1 MDYTRN
7 CFGLSCLISHEP
19 IILMDEITIETR
31 LIISAISS
39 IKSVRFMML
48 SPRFIFIGRRDSIA
62 FQHDFYPPS
71 FVVAI
76 REFFI
81 LFL

>member
-48 SPRFIFIGRRDSIA
+48 SPRFIFIGLSETIA
-62 FQHDFYPPS
+62 FQHGFYLLCCEYRFS
-71 FVVAI
+71 
-76 REFFI
+76 
-81 LFL
+81 

>member
-1 MDYTRN
+1 
-7 CFGLSCLISHEP
+7 
-19 IILMDEITIETR
+19 MDEITIETR